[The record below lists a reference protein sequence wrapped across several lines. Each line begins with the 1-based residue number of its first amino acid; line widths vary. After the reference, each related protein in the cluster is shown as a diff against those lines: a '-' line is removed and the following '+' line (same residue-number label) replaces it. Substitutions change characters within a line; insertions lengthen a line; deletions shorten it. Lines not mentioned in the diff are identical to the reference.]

1 MRIIVEGKQIIKYPR
16 YSVVLIALLSIFCFR
31 VFSQL
36 LQKFYPVGFLPP
48 FEDWQSGA
56 VPYWLLVVAQFLI
69 ILVCLIVILKI
80 SLGRVIPRNRTG
92 KICLF
97 LGAIYLMVM
106 LFRLIVGLTIA
117 PEHSWFGARIPTFFH
132 TVLASFLVTVGVFH
146 YQHGKQENYR
156 NALQESN
163 NANTQ

>member
-1 MRIIVEGKQIIKYPR
+1 VESKQAIRYPR
-16 YSVVLIALLSIFCFR
+16 YSVALIALLLLFCLR

-48 FEDWQSGA
+48 FQDWQSGA
-56 VPYWLLVVAQFLI
+56 VPYWLLVAAQFLI
-69 ILVCLIVILKI
+69 ISVCLIVILKI
-80 SLGRVIPRNRTG
+80 SLGRVIPRSKTG
-92 KICLF
+92 KICLV

-132 TVLASFLVTVGVFH
+132 TVLASFLVTVGLFH
-146 YQHGKQENYR
+146 YQHGQKKE
-156 NALQESN
+156 L
-163 NANTQ
+163 

>member
-1 MRIIVEGKQIIKYPR
+1 MEGKQIIKYPR
-16 YSVVLIALLSIFCFR
+16 YSLVLIALLSIFCFR

-36 LQKFYPVGFLPP
+36 LQKFYPVDFLPP

-69 ILVCLIVILKI
+69 ILICLIVILKI
-80 SLGRVIPRNRTG
+80 SLGRVIPRNMTG

-97 LGAIYLMVM
+97 LGVIYLIVM

-117 PEHSWFGARIPTFFH
+117 PEHNWFGARIPTFFH
-132 TVLASFLVTVGVFH
+132 TVLYVLLLFVFFMCFGDVFWACFRLPLGWTGRTRKASD
-146 YQHGKQENYR
+146 
-156 NALQESN
+156 
-163 NANTQ
+163 